1 MVQAAG
7 FEALGSDLAR
17 GPRSGTGA
25 AMSTAGFELGTI
37 VATPGALQDFG
48 PALIAELLSRHAGGD
63 WGDLD
68 AHDRRE
74 NECGVREGS
83 RIFSA
88 YDTPRGRAWVIT
100 ESDRSSTCVLRPED
114 Y

>member
-1 MVQAAG
+1 MRAN
-7 FEALGSDLAR
+7 
-17 GPRSGTGA
+17 
-25 AMSTAGFELGTI
+25 FELGAI
-37 VATPGALQDFG
+37 VATPGALLDFG
-48 PALIAELLSRHAGGD
+48 PVLIADLLCRHATGD

-74 NECGVREGS
+74 NERAVREGL

-88 YDTPRGRAWVIT
+88 YDTPAGRAFVVT
-100 ESDRSSTCVLRPED
+100 EADRSSTCVLRARD

>member
-1 MVQAAG
+1 VRFSPG
-7 FEALGSDLAR
+7 RL
-17 GPRSGTGA
+17 
-25 AMSTAGFELGTI
+25 
-37 VATPGALQDFG
+37 VATPAALT
-48 PALIAELLSRHAGGD
+48 LLGGCGKAPIEYLDRHLSGD

-74 NECGVREGS
+74 NERAIREGF

-88 YDTPRGRAWVIT
+88 YDTPVGKIWIIT
-100 ESDRSSTCVLRPED
+100 EGNRSSTCILLPSE

>member
-1 MVQAAG
+1 
-7 FEALGSDLAR
+7 
-17 GPRSGTGA
+17 
-25 AMSTAGFELGTI
+25 MSAEFELGTI
-37 VATPGALQDFG
+37 LATPGVLLDFG
-48 PALIAELLSRHAGGD
+48 PALIADLLCRHAAGD

-68 AHDRRE
+68 THDRRE
-74 NECGVREGS
+74 NERGVREGF

-100 ESDRSSTCVLRPED
+100 ESDRSTTCVLRPED